1 MKKFFAK
8 KQWAMLALVAALGVA
23 VYLNYYFTNE
33 PSLSAGADTSAPSSS
48 DDGALG
54 DAYFVNGV
62 VGDEPQEDSSTDTE
76 STGDYFDR
84 ARASRTAAR
93 EESLRLAQETLGRAD
108 ASADEKKQAQEFAA
122 TVAQRVLQ
130 ESNIENLILA
140 KGFADSVVFIDGD
153 ACSVVVEAEQLQQ
166 QESLQILEIVLKHSS
181 VAAEKVQIT
190 AKKV

>member
-8 KQWAMLALVAALGVA
+8 KQWMMVALVAALGVA

-33 PSLSAGADTSAPSSS
+33 PTLSAGVDTSSPSS

-62 VGDEPQEDSSTDTE
+62 VGDVPKEDASTNETQTE
-76 STGDYFDR
+76 DYFDQ
-84 ARASRTAAR
+84 ARASRIAAR
-93 EESLRLAQETLGRAD
+93 EESLRLVQETLGRAD
-108 ASADEKKQAQEFAA
+108 ATAEEKKQAQELASA
-122 TVAQRVLQ
+122 VAQRVLQ

-153 ACSVVVEAEQLQQ
+153 ACSVVVKAQQLQQ
-166 QESLQILEIVLKHSS
+166 QESLQILEIVMAHGKI
-181 VAAEKVQIT
+181 AADKVQIT
-190 AKKV
+190 AKKA

>member
-8 KQWAMLALVAALGVA
+8 KQWMMVALVAALGVA

-33 PSLSAGADTSAPSSS
+33 PTLSAGADTSSSSS

-62 VGDEPQEDSSTDTE
+62 VSDVPKEDVSTDETQTE
-76 STGDYFDR
+76 DYFDQ
-84 ARASRTAAR
+84 ARASRIAAR
-93 EESLRLAQETLGRAD
+93 EESLRLVQETLGRAD
-108 ASADEKKQAQEFAA
+108 AAAEEKKQAQELASA
-122 TVAQRVLQ
+122 VAQRVLQ

-153 ACSVVVEAEQLQQ
+153 ACSVVVKAEQLQQ
-166 QESLQILEIVLKHSS
+166 QESLQILEIVMAHGKI
-181 VAAEKVQIT
+181 AADKVQIT
-190 AKKV
+190 AKKA

>member
-8 KQWAMLALVAALGVA
+8 KQWMMVALVAALGVA

-33 PSLSAGADTSAPSSS
+33 PTLSAGADTSSPSS

-62 VGDEPQEDSSTDTE
+62 VGDVPKEDASTDETQTE
-76 STGDYFDR
+76 DYFDQ
-84 ARASRTAAR
+84 ARASRIAAR
-93 EESLRLAQETLGRAD
+93 EESLRLVQETLGRAD
-108 ASADEKKQAQEFAA
+108 ATAEEKKQAQELASA
-122 TVAQRVLQ
+122 VAQRVLQ

-153 ACSVVVEAEQLQQ
+153 ACSVVVKAQQLQQ
-166 QESLQILEIVLKHSS
+166 QESLQILEIVMAHGKI
-181 VAAEKVQIT
+181 AADKVQIT
-190 AKKV
+190 AKKA

>member
-33 PSLSAGADTSAPSSS
+33 PTLSVGADANVSSQ
-48 DDGALG
+48 DEALG

-62 VGDEPQEDSSTDTE
+62 VDDSEGDESSVDSEE
-76 STGDYFDR
+76 SYFDK
-84 ARASRTAAR
+84 ARSARIAAR
-93 EESLRLAQETLGRAD
+93 EESLRLVQETLGRAD
-108 ASADEKKQAQEFAA
+108 ATADEKKQAQELASA
-122 TVAQRVLQ
+122 VAQRVLQ

-153 ACSVVVEAEQLQQ
+153 VCSVVVEAEQLQQ
-166 QESLQILEIVLKHSS
+166 QESLQILEIVLAHAS
-181 VAAEKVQIT
+181 VSADKVKIT
-190 AKKV
+190 VAKA

>member
-8 KQWAMLALVAALGVA
+8 KQWMMVALVAALGVA

-33 PSLSAGADTSAPSSS
+33 PTLSAGTDTSSPSS

-62 VGDEPQEDSSTDTE
+62 VSDVSKEDTSTDETQV
-76 STGDYFDR
+76 TDYFDQ
-84 ARASRTAAR
+84 ARASRIAAR
-93 EESLRLAQETLGRAD
+93 EESLRLVQETLGRAD
-108 ASADEKKQAQEFAA
+108 ATAEEKKQAQELASA
-122 TVAQRVLQ
+122 VAQRVLQ

-153 ACSVVVEAEQLQQ
+153 ACSVVVKAEQLQQ
-166 QESLQILEIVLKHSS
+166 QESLQILEIVLKHGS
-181 VAAEKVQIT
+181 VAADKVQIT
-190 AKKV
+190 AKNA

>member
-8 KQWAMLALVAALGVA
+8 KQWMMVALVAALGVA

-33 PSLSAGADTSAPSSS
+33 PTLSAGADTSSPSS

-62 VGDEPQEDSSTDTE
+62 VGDVPKEDASADETQTE
-76 STGDYFDR
+76 DYFDQ
-84 ARASRTAAR
+84 ARASRIAAR
-93 EESLRLAQETLGRAD
+93 EESLRLVQETLGRAD
-108 ASADEKKQAQEFAA
+108 ATAEEKKQAQELASA
-122 TVAQRVLQ
+122 VAQRVLQ

-153 ACSVVVEAEQLQQ
+153 ACSVVVKTEQLQQ
-166 QESLQILEIVLKHSS
+166 QESLQILEIVMAHGKI
-181 VAAEKVQIT
+181 AADKVQIT
-190 AKKV
+190 AKKA